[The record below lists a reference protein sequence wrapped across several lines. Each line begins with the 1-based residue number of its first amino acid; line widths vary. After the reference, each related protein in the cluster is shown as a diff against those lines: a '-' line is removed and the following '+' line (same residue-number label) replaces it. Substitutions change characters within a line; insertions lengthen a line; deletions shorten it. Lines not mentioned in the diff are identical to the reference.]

1 MKQEIFNSERAEIAA
16 FAPYAVISEI
26 DGALVMDIPV
36 QATDRSSTYQ
46 FRAVWDETDEG
57 EVADIRVYAL
67 APNYKEIKTALLE
80 CGVHEEQMEVLFAQD
95 SAGNHL
101 METCGAKNGGLA
113 LAYATAYLTLVSQLA
128 EKGQIHQLLENRDN
142 WARLLPI
149 FGVNSCGYRIARSP
163 AAAAAGGEEAS

>member
-1 MKQEIFNSERAEIAA
+1 MKQEVFNNERAEIAA
-16 FAPYAVISEI
+16 FAPYAVIHEI
-26 DGALVMDIPV
+26 DDAVVMDIPV

-46 FRAVWDETDEG
+46 FRAVWDETDDG
-57 EVADIRVYAL
+57 EVAGIRVYAL
-67 APNYKEIKTALLE
+67 APNYMEIRTALLE
-80 CGVHEEQMEVLFAQD
+80 CGVQEEQLEALFARD

-113 LAYATAYLTLVSQLA
+113 VAYATAFLTLVSQLA
-128 EKGQIHQLLENRDN
+128 EKGQIDQLIENRDS

-163 AAAAAGGEEAS
+163 AAAAAGGEQ

>member
-1 MKQEIFNSERAEIAA
+1 MKQEVFNSERAEIAA
-16 FAPYAVISEI
+16 FAPYAVIGEI

-46 FRAVWDETDEG
+46 FRAVWDETDDG
-57 EVADIRVYAL
+57 EVAGIRVYAL

-80 CGVHEEQMEVLFAQD
+80 CRVQEEQVDMLFTQD

-128 EKGQIHQLLENRDN
+128 EKGQINRLIENRGN
-142 WARLLPI
+142 WACLLPI
-149 FGVNSCGYRIARSP
+149 FGVNSCGYRIARSS
-163 AAAAAGGEEAS
+163 AAAAPRAEEAS